1 MYKRIM
7 VPLENSPTDAHIVG
21 HIRELARHCGSSIVF
36 IHVADGFAARNISQ
50 LNLRE
55 SEEIRLDREY
65 LERVAADA
73 TRDGLLAES
82 VLASGD
88 PAREITAAALR
99 EGCDLIAM
107 ATHGH
112 RLIADVVYG
121 SVANAV
127 RHSTDVPVL
136 LVRAP
141 APAKPAS

>member
-7 VPLENSPTDAHIVG
+7 VPLENSPTDAHIVT
-21 HIRELARHCGSSIVF
+21 HIRQLAKHCGASIVF
-36 IHVADGFAARNISQ
+36 IHVADGWAARNINQ

-65 LERVAADA
+65 LEQVATA
-73 TRDGLLAES
+73 TTGAGLQAEAL
-82 VLASGD
+82 LASGD
-88 PAREITAAALR
+88 PAREITAAAQR
-99 EGCDLIAM
+99 ERCDLIAM

-112 RLIADVVYG
+112 KLLADVVYG

-127 RHSTDVPVL
+127 RHSTDIPVL

-141 APAKPAS
+141 APAKQSS

>member
-7 VPLENSPTDAHIVG
+7 VPLENSSTDTHIVA
-21 HIRELARHCGSSIVF
+21 HVRDLARHCGASIVF

-73 TRDGLLAES
+73 TRDGLEAEAL
-82 VLASGD
+82 LASGD
-88 PAREITAAALR
+88 PAKEITAAAER
-99 EGCDLIAM
+99 EACDVIAM

-112 RLIADVVYG
+112 KLLADVLYG

-127 RHSTDVPVL
+127 RHSTTTPVL

-141 APAKPAS
+141 AHAKPSS